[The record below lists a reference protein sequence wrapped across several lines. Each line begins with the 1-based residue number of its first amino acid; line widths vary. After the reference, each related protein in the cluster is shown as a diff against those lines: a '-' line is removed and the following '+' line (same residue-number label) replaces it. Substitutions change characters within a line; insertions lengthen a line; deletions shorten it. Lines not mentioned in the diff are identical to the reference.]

1 MDKDVDFKSLV
12 ERIQTGER
20 DYLARIQD
28 NGTESFKEI
37 RSLFVKS
44 IDESKRQ
51 IEAVVSTADVDRY
64 DEIMLPESF
73 KESLPGYLK
82 NPIVISSHLSRLSDG
97 HSSVVGQAV
106 KVWIDTKGLH
116 VVIWFAETELGE
128 EYWYLYKN
136 KFQRA
141 FSVGF
146 IPLENKEEFIKG
158 RRVLIHTRVELLE
171 ISCVPIPA
179 NRNAL
184 SKSKQRKADFIADKK
199 AQHRAERDA
208 DEFAKMLL
216 SDDLGSFGIPDAE
229 EDDFDLDGEVEIE
242 ADYAAIVGTNRL
254 LQTNIC
260 KGISAAGVK
269 AILAGEEMPRR
280 MFL

>member
-1 MDKDVDFKSLV
+1 MNTDVQDFKALV
-12 ERIQTGER
+12 ARTRTGR
-20 DYLARIQD
+20 ASYLARIRGG
-28 NGTESFKEI
+28 GTESFKEI
-37 RSLFVKS
+37 RSLLVKS
-44 IDESKRQ
+44 IDEDKRQ

-97 HSSVVGQAV
+97 HSSVVGQVIKAWV
-106 KVWIDTKGLH
+106 DAKGLH
-116 VVIWFAETELGE
+116 CIIWFAETELGE

-146 IPLENKEEFIKG
+146 IPQENKEEFRDG
-158 RRVLIHTRVELLE
+158 RRILIHTRVELLE

-184 SKSKQRKADFIADKK
+184 SKSKQKKQDFVAEKK
-199 AQHRAERDA
+199 ARHKAEKDS

-216 SDDLGSFGIPDAE
+216 LDDGSSGIPDAQ
-229 EDDFDLDGEVEIE
+229 EDDFDLSDE
-242 ADYAAIVGTNRL
+242 AELEPDYAAVVGTNRF
-254 LQTNIC
+254 LQTSIC
-260 KGISAAGVK
+260 KGISAARIK
-269 AILAGEEMPRR
+269 EILASEDSPRQF
-280 MFL
+280 FL